1 MSAKYGPGYA
11 ALYSSLLFLA
21 VIVISFFFNKGGIV
35 GAIEG
40 GMFKVFV
47 NILSFLPY
55 IILAWGFTMD
65 LFTLQ
70 FRYTV
75 ASLAG
80 VHTLILCV
88 ICSYIFGAFAPM
100 FVASSSAVLTYYTF
114 DYLVKFAD
122 KKPFLSILM
131 VLGSMIAILG
141 QTLSGSPSVGPS
153 YLFSTAL
160 SNDAFGAAVGIS
172 CGLSAWLTTFA
183 TSPAILPY
191 ADEHYEAMHNKKV
204 AGAQSK

>member
-1 MSAKYGPGYA
+1 MSATYGPGYA
-11 ALYSSLLFLA
+11 ALYSSLVFLV
-21 VIVISFFFNKGGIV
+21 VIIISFFFNKGGIV

-40 GMFKVFV
+40 GIFKIFTT
-47 NILSFLPY
+47 ILSFLPY

-80 VHTLILCV
+80 IHTIILCV

-100 FVASSSAVLTYYTF
+100 FVASSAAVLTYYTF
-114 DYLVKFAD
+114 DYLVKYAD
-122 KKPFLSILM
+122 KKPLMAILM
-131 VLGSMIAILG
+131 VLGSLLTLLG

-160 SNDAFGAAVGIS
+160 TNDAFGAAVGVS
-172 CGLSAWLTTFA
+172 CGLGAWLTTYA
-183 TSPAILPY
+183 SSPAVLPY
-191 ADEHYEAMHNKKV
+191 ATEHYTEHMHKKV
-204 AGAQSK
+204 NPSTT